1 MGLTRKTMSLFTMGA
16 VDFRSD
22 KERTAAYTRGI
33 RRQSRKQTQILKQ
46 AQIQQAVDDLH
57 LKAAQR
63 EARRIV
69 LAETRGQSKIP
80 KQQNEGQRQNAREY
94 VACAVGPC
102 NEPRI
107 DGASYCAKHGPK
119 TETGRAKRKAKQKTW
134 AIAVEEARAK
144 RKAKQKTWAIAV
156 EEARAKRKAKQI
168 AKGK

>member
-80 KQQNEGQRQNAREY
+80 KQQSGTQASGPTSAIGADWSKDLRRAQRAAR
-94 VACAVGPC
+94 
-102 NEPRI
+102 
-107 DGASYCAKHGPK
+107 
-119 TETGRAKRKAKQKTW
+119 RKNK
-134 AIAVEEARAK
+134 
-144 RKAKQKTWAIAV
+144 
-156 EEARAKRKAKQI
+156 
-168 AKGK
+168 